1 MLDGERPSA
10 LLSSKQREY
19 LRGEADIEPG
29 TSTEHAMRRRIRERV
44 YHGLLDGQLVF
55 DSLSRRG
62 QDLIFN
68 AWKSPQFFP
77 EDADSI
83 REGVARESVEF
94 ERYATGLLA
103 FLYAGLTGRPGNA
116 APSEFGEILSL
127 AIQQV
132 TDRRGEII
140 TEFEFTVETQP
151 FEADDALNRFK
162 SGEEVSVNEI
172 ALLLKRDQITS
183 EEFTDF
189 VDQQEHLFG

>member
-1 MLDGERPSA
+1 MPDSERPGA

-29 TSTEHAMRRRIRERV
+29 TSTERAMRRRIRERV

-55 DSLSRRG
+55 DSLSHRE

-68 AWKSPQFFP
+68 AWESPRFFS
-77 EDADSI
+77 EDADGI
-83 REGVARESVEF
+83 RGGVGRESLEF

-103 FLYAGLTGRPGNA
+103 FLYAGFTSRPGNA
-116 APSEFGEILSL
+116 APQSFHEILSL

-140 TEFEFTVETQP
+140 TEFEFTIETRP

-162 SGEEVSVNEI
+162 AGEEVSVNEL
-172 ALLLKRDQITS
+172 ALLLKREQITS
-183 EEFTDF
+183 EEFTDL